1 MSAAIRI
8 VEGGLF
14 TTVQDLGRRGHQR
27 LGVPPSG
34 ALDPVSLRTANLIL
48 GNPPGTAA
56 LEMCRLGC
64 TIEVEAESVRIALAG
79 ATAAH
84 PMLESLTLRR
94 GETLR
99 IGRVAGG
106 ACYLAVEGGFDI
118 APVLGSRSTYTRAG
132 FGGLHGG
139 RLQAGDRLPLAQPA
153 ATPRRERRLPHP
165 VPAERDRP
173 LRVILGPQADH
184 FTEEAIDA
192 LLSADF
198 PVTPEAD
205 RMGLRLAG
213 PKLAHLGRPEIATDG
228 LATGALQVPGSGHP
242 IALLPDRHTS
252 GGYPK
257 IATVITADLHRLGQS
272 IPGTVLRFE
281 AVAPEQAR
289 VALRKLETAIAGMAD
304 LLREA

>member
-1 MSAAIRI
+1 MSALRI
-8 VEGGLF
+8 IEGGLF
-14 TTVQDLGRRGHQR
+14 TTVQDLGRTGHQR
-27 LGVPPSG
+27 VGVPPSG
-34 ALDPVSLRTANLIL
+34 ALDAVSLRTVNMIL
-48 GNPPGTAA
+48 GNAPGTAA

-64 TIEVEAESVRIALAG
+64 TVAVEAESVRVALAG
-79 ATAAH
+79 ATAPQ
-84 PMLESLTLRR
+84 PMLRSFTLRR
-94 GETLR
+94 GETFRVGR
-99 IGRVAGG
+99 IAGG

-139 RLQAGDRLPLAQPA
+139 RLQAGDLLPLVQPA
-153 ATPRRERRLPHP
+153 ATSRHERRLPHP

-173 LRVILGPQADH
+173 LRVILGPQDDH
-184 FTEEAIDA
+184 FAEEAIDA
-192 LLSADF
+192 LLSAEF
-198 PVTPEAD
+198 TVTPEAD
-205 RMGLRLAG
+205 RMGLRLSG
-213 PKLAHLGRPEIATDG
+213 PRLTHRGRPEIATDG
-228 LATGALQVPGSGHP
+228 NATGALQVPGSGQP

-257 IATVITADLHRLGQS
+257 ICTVITADLHRLGQA

-289 VALRKLETAIAGMAD
+289 AALSRLESAIGGMAD

>member
-1 MSAAIRI
+1 MSALRI

-84 PMLESLTLRR
+84 PMLESFLLHR
-94 GETLR
+94 GDVLR

-139 RLQAGDRLPLAQPA
+139 RLQPGDLLPLVQPS
-153 ATPRRERRLPHP
+153 ATPRRERRLPHA
-165 VPAERDRP
+165 VPAERGRP

-213 PKLAHLGRPEIATDG
+213 PMLPHIGRPEIATDG
-228 LATGALQVPGSGHP
+228 LATGVLQVPGSGHP

-257 IATVITADLHRLGQS
+257 ICTVITADLHRLGQAV
-272 IPGTVLRFE
+272 PGTVLRFE

-289 VALRKLETAIAGMAD
+289 VALAKLESAIAGMAD